1 MRECG
6 MRECGIMLKWARRAS
21 IAILAVSASAAPALG
36 QQAAHSLAETV
47 AQAAEADAT
56 HRSAE
61 AQAGKLIEA
70 KRKAAAARR
79 APASP
84 RPPQP
89 DAEQR
94 HAAAEQASL
103 TTATRSLLQQAQ
115 QDSAKAADRL
125 ARGRLEAAPTLAPAV
140 AKLAAVE
147 PGRPEGKPTTT
158 LQSAISIEA
167 PVSGASPSASPAS
180 PPAAPELERMAQKHV
195 EDAGR
200 LAERLKRVRQLR
212 DARLAART
220 RVPDASGPAADS
232 DGPAPVPASLQ
243 LKRIAMGPA
252 PDTEP
257 AEEEAAEAAGPPA
270 EGAEIAET
278 GGPRPQR
285 LQDTRVT
292 VLIHLAPG
300 NYGIRRGR
308 STADPILCLPDGCYV
323 SHGTDRP
330 ARFLPGRRA
339 LGFANTW
346 GERAGACR
354 EQLACVF
361 RDVDLGRLPGYLEPV
376 DLHILKHD
384 RRRGQEVATSSACAV
399 DDGRLIC
406 HAGHYTAGLRHVDRA
421 REARGSGWACRLA
434 ARAR

>member
-1 MRECG
+1 

-47 AQAAEADAT
+47 TQAAEADAT

-103 TTATRSLLQQAQ
+103 TTATRSLLHQAQ

-252 PDTEP
+252 PETEP
-257 AEEEAAEAAGPPA
+257 AEEEAAGGCSA
-270 EGAEIAET
+270 T
-278 GGPRPQR
+278 GGGGR
-285 LQDTRVT
+285 D
-292 VLIHLAPG
+292 
-300 NYGIRRGR
+300 RRGR
-308 STADPILCLPDGCYV
+308 RSPPATPAGYPRHRPHSPGTRKLWHPPGPQHGRSHPVPAGRLLCQSWHGPAGPI
-323 SHGTDRP
+323 S
-330 ARFLPGRRA
+330 
-339 LGFANTW
+339 
-346 GERAGACR
+346 AGAARPGLC
-354 EQLACVF
+354 QH
-361 RDVDLGRLPGYLEPV
+361 LG
-376 DLHILKHD
+376 
-384 RRRGQEVATSSACAV
+384 
-399 DDGRLIC
+399 
-406 HAGHYTAGLRHVDRA
+406 
-421 REARGSGWACRLA
+421 
-434 ARAR
+434 

>member
-1 MRECG
+1 

-47 AQAAEADAT
+47 TQAAEADAT

-94 HAAAEQASL
+94 HAAAEPASL
-103 TTATRSLLQQAQ
+103 PTATRSLLQQAQ

-167 PVSGASPSASPAS
+167 PVSGASPSAPPAS

-200 LAERLKRVRQLR
+200 LAERLKRVRQRRKRPRLERHRRRGLR
-212 DARLAART
+212 SPRPTVPARNACRIPASPSSFTWHPETMASAGAAARPIPSCACRT
-220 RVPDASGPAADS
+220 AAMSVMARTGRPDFCRDGAPWALPTPGVSAPGPAAS
-232 DGPAPVPASLQ
+232 SLPACFVMSILAACPA
-243 LKRIAMGPA
+243 
-252 PDTEP
+252 T
-257 AEEEAAEAAGPPA
+257 
-270 EGAEIAET
+270 
-278 GGPRPQR
+278 
-285 LQDTRVT
+285 
-292 VLIHLAPG
+292 
-300 NYGIRRGR
+300 
-308 STADPILCLPDGCYV
+308 LC
-323 SHGTDRP
+323 
-330 ARFLPGRRA
+330 
-339 LGFANTW
+339 
-346 GERAGACR
+346 
-354 EQLACVF
+354 
-361 RDVDLGRLPGYLEPV
+361 
-376 DLHILKHD
+376 
-384 RRRGQEVATSSACAV
+384 
-399 DDGRLIC
+399 RLIC
-406 HAGHYTAGLRHVDRA
+406 T
-421 REARGSGWACRLA
+421 S
-434 ARAR
+434 